1 MLIKI
6 NDIGNNMKNT
16 LRIIINAYFRGK
28 NTRCSGRVVGSKLPS
43 MAMIDGVSDPRI
55 LGIKPIKGL
64 NFRSNFEGHSLSV
77 NSLYSTQESGADRA
91 IGAVSFVCFLTLL
104 AIALGV

>member
-1 MLIKI
+1 
-6 NDIGNNMKNT
+6 MKNT
-16 LRIIINAYFRGK
+16 LRIIINAYFRGR
-28 NTRCSGRVVGSKLPS
+28 NTRCSSNAVGGKLPR
-43 MAMIDGVSDPRI
+43 MAMVGQSRTPRI
-55 LGIKPIKGL
+55 LGIEPINGL